1 MMKTL
6 STYAVLFSLSIL
18 ASAANADLIYLDDSR
33 YINHSIG
40 GTFTPNAPYADFN
53 KDWWAYEAGAFQN
66 SVISSTGMSGSG
78 STYAGFD
85 AMNYGADGTSR
96 FDVSFSVDQLTDFS
110 LSGSL
115 DTIGYSSGNLFVSL
129 LENGTEIF
137 GLDIWSLTGNGPDP
151 FDFSGQFSTGNTYQ
165 LILQSNTYDSDF
177 YNETWAFN
185 LTTVSAVPVPAAAW
199 LFTSGLLSL
208 FMLTR
213 RKSAT

>member
-1 MMKTL
+1 MKIL

-18 ASAANADLIYLDDSR
+18 TGAANADLIYLDDNR
-33 YINHSIG
+33 YINHTRG
-40 GTFTPNAPYADFN
+40 GTYTPSAPLADFN
-53 KDWWAYEAGAFQN
+53 ESWWAYEAGAFQN

-85 AMNYGADGTSR
+85 AMNYGADGISR

-115 DTIGYSSGNLFVSL
+115 DTVGYSDGNLFVSL

-137 GLDIWSLTGNGPDP
+137 GLDIWSLTGNGPNP

-165 LILQSNTYDSDF
+165 LILQSNTYDSDY

-213 RKSAT
+213 RKSAA